1 VKKMDEI
8 QSYSNQQQVPK
19 DLKPGLLY
27 VDNAH
32 FTILVPY
39 NNTGAFVPFHV
50 STIKSCSI
58 KTEGQWTYLRI
69 NFHTPGGTTLQF
81 PQQTKDPDA
90 LFVRELTLK
99 NQSTKISG
107 ENHLVTASKEIK
119 DLLKRVKD
127 QEVAA
132 QNSLSKNGGA
142 SDGQVEALQ
151 AIKGKKEVL
160 ENLVIRPN
168 IVGKKTMGN
177 LEIHQN
183 GVRFVSQKNH
193 IIDIPFS
200 NIKHAFF

>member
-1 VKKMDEI
+1 M
-8 QSYSNQQQVPK
+8 
-19 DLKPGLLY
+19 
-27 VDNAH
+27 
-32 FTILVPY
+32 
-39 NNTGAFVPFHV
+39 
-50 STIKSCSI
+50 
-58 KTEGQWTYLRI
+58 
-69 NFHTPGGTTLQF
+69 
-81 PQQTKDPDA
+81 
-90 LFVRELTLK
+90 
-99 NQSTKISG
+99 
-107 ENHLVTASKEIK
+107 TASKEIK